1 MGILNL
7 TEKRLENVKQ
17 KTVSGQLLERN
28 LKVYVEPYQIYMME
42 LFAEIVN
49 GFWRL
54 NNFDIMVSSSNIS
67 GLPIVQ

>member
-28 LKVYVEPYQIYMME
+28 LKVHVEPYQIYMME

-54 NNFDIMVSSSNIS
+54 NNFDITVSSSNIS